1 MISGGGSI
9 WGYYRLKGYFSRH
22 CDMTQFTLTHQ
33 MVNKS
38 FLLLG
43 LAAEYRSRRRRRWC
57 DKHCSRQSDVY
68 NTDRPTKLTALETI
82 SRWLLL
88 KKRKNHFE
96 PPFRVLK
103 GNVRTPTMACWK
115 ARGRLYIRR
124 NWTFFAI
131 SYGWDVMSGNR
142 SKSAFFEG
150 GWVTL
155 NADFRGKGASPTN
168 HRWYQ
173 SSRVIAL
180 SCGIKISAVR
190 HLVLS
195 QCTRVTDRQTD
206 RITTPK
212 TALAYTRAVIRLW
225 DWDVWQGRRL

>member
-1 MISGGGSI
+1 
-9 WGYYRLKGYFSRH
+9 
-22 CDMTQFTLTHQ
+22 MTQFTLTHH
-33 MVNKS
+33 MVNKPF
-38 FLLLG
+38 FLVS

-57 DKHCSRQSDVY
+57 DKHCGRPSDVY
-68 NTDRPTKLTALETI
+68 DTDRRTKLTALETI

-88 KKRKNHFE
+88 KKTKKALFE
-96 PPFRVLK
+96 PPFRALR
-103 GNVRTPTMACWK
+103 GNVRTPSMARWK
-115 ARGRLYIRR
+115 TPGRLYIRR

-142 SKSAFFEG
+142 SKSPLFEG
-150 GWVTL
+150 ASVTL

-168 HRWYQ
+168 HSWYH

-195 QCTRVTDRQTD
+195 QCTRVTD
-206 RITTPK
+206 
-212 TALAYTRAVIRLW
+212 
-225 DWDVWQGRRL
+225 G